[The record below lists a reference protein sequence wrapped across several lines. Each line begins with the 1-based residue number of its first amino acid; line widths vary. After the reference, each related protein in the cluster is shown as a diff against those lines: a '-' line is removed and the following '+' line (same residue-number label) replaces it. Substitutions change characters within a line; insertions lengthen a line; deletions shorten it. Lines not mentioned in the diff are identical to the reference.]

1 MVSGLVNNPR
11 VPMSH
16 LLNVLAAVVIGGV
29 LAPISLAQDPDV
41 SPFGDDFDG
50 GHPKTA
56 EPGIDA
62 TPALPVLV
70 TYEAPIKPGQQNA
83 VRELVS
89 RMVAFNQQGEPD
101 TVLYRVFIR
110 EDGEV
115 LTFIEGYAQSD
126 AMLFHDK
133 RFITHFADDIAALT
147 VGGRLCIYG
156 DASDA
161 YKSFAAENGLE
172 VEYFATLSGFQ
183 R

>member
-1 MVSGLVNNPR
+1 
-11 VPMSH
+11 MSY
-16 LLNVLAAVVIGGV
+16 LPNVLAAVVIGSV
-29 LAPISLAQDPDV
+29 LASVSVAQDPDV
-41 SPFGDDFDG
+41 SPFGDDVDW

-62 TPALPVLV
+62 KPALPVLV
-70 TYEAPIKPGQQNA
+70 TFEAPIKPGQQDA

-101 TVLYRVFIR
+101 TVLYRVFMR
-110 EDGEV
+110 EDGQV
-115 LTFIEGYAQSD
+115 LAFIEGYAQSD
-126 AMLFHDK
+126 AMLFHDQ

-156 DASDA
+156 DVSDA
-161 YKSFAAENGLE
+161 YKTFAAENGLE
-172 VEYFATLSGFQ
+172 VEYFASLSGFQ

>member
-1 MVSGLVNNPR
+1 MT
-11 VPMSH
+11 
-16 LLNVLAAVVIGGV
+16 
-29 LAPISLAQDPDV
+29 
-41 SPFGDDFDG
+41 F
-50 GHPKTA
+50 
-56 EPGIDA
+56 
-62 TPALPVLV
+62 
-70 TYEAPIKPGQQNA
+70 EAPIKLGQQDA

-156 DASDA
+156 DVSDD
-161 YKSFAAENGLE
+161 YKTFAAENGLE
-172 VEYFATLSGFQ
+172 VEYFASLSGFQ

>member
-1 MVSGLVNNPR
+1 MPY
-11 VPMSH
+11 
-16 LLNVLAAVVIGGV
+16 LLNVLAVVVIGSMLNLV
-29 LAPISLAQDPDV
+29 SLAQDPDV
-41 SPFGDDFDG
+41 SPFREDVDW
-50 GHPKTA
+50 GHPSA
-56 EPGIDA
+56 GAPSIDA
-62 TPALPVLV
+62 KRALPVLV
-70 TYEAPIKPGQQNA
+70 TFEAPIKPGQQDA

-101 TVLYRVFIR
+101 TVLYRVFMR

-126 AMLFHDK
+126 GMLFHDK

-156 DASDA
+156 DVSDA
-161 YKSFAAENGLE
+161 YKAFAVENGLE
-172 VEYFATLSGFQ
+172 VEYFTILSGFH

>member
-1 MVSGLVNNPR
+1 
-11 VPMSH
+11 MSY
-16 LLNVLAAVVIGGV
+16 LTNVLAAVVIGSV
-29 LAPISLAQDPDV
+29 LIPVSLAQDPDV
-41 SPFGDDFDG
+41 SPFGDDVDW
-50 GHPKTA
+50 GHPQTS
-56 EPGIDA
+56 EPGIGLGQ
-62 TPALPVLV
+62 ALPVLV
-70 TYEAPIKPGQQNA
+70 TFEAPIKPGRQDA

-101 TVLYRVFIR
+101 TVLYRVFMR

-133 RFITHFADDIAALT
+133 RFITHFADDIGSLT

-156 DASDA
+156 DVSGA
-161 YKSFAAENGLE
+161 YKTFAAENGLE
-172 VEYFATLSGFQ
+172 VEYFTSLSGFQ